1 MVEAAPVPPSSSDA
15 EPHLEP
21 VDPDIALIGPQI
33 IDPES
38 SPGAPVDGVAV
49 MVVGPKAKSPHL
61 VYVNPGLCELVGR
74 RSDQLIG
81 QSPANLFPADDGPIE
96 LEAMKRALL
105 PGRDTHLL
113 DLLETTPASDGEEH
127 STLVDS
133 YQHTVV
139 DQWVREHGDWATIGG
154 DHGSQQFIEIGGIE
168 PNATLAA
175 DAEPNRRS
183 ESDSESITID
193 LSPTVGQRS
202 YSSLTNLIGTE
213 GERIPVLFTAHAI
226 ASAAAPYPNVVA
238 QFRDLRR
245 ASAERLIADKE
256 AVISSLKRGHQLGQL
271 CHQISIMIEKS
282 LGVQATCW
290 VSMMGLDGDFEPV
303 IAGGFDIDIVAATT
317 GALARSSNRPTKRVA
332 SVRGL
337 AAPLADALRENGV
350 TNLWYV
356 PVLSEDAQ
364 ATAPDGGQKSDS
376 PFGAGRQTAAIVVV
390 TGDVTPD
397 REATELLD
405 HVSQVLA
412 TGIDHAS
419 IESDNAHSALHDP
432 LTRLPNRA
440 LIVDRLAQAMARLE
454 RDGVALSVLLVDIDR
469 FKNVNDSRGIEAGDK
484 VLVEVANRLLAA
496 VRLGDTVGRVSSDQ
510 FLVMCVATS
519 GELDT
524 TAVARRVLRSL
535 AEPIPVGEG
544 DDIRITAS
552 IGAVVVKEAGQSPAG
567 VISNAE
573 SALADAEAMGRGK
586 YAMFKAEHQH
596 DVVARHRTE
605 QALHKA
611 ILEDELV
618 VHYQP
623 LIEIKTGYMIGA
635 EALLRWERPGHGLL
649 SPGTFIPVAEESELI
664 VPMGEWVIDQVCEDM
679 ARWPKSKG
687 RSPLVSINL
696 AARHLEVDTL
706 VPTVIRALQRNDLH
720 PRRLGFEI
728 TESMEV
734 ADMKAALANLNKLSE
749 LGCRI
754 AIDDFGV
761 GHASLDY
768 LRRFPM
774 ASALKID
781 RSFIAGLNR
790 SREDRAIVT
799 ASIAMAE
806 SLGLQ
811 SVAEGV
817 ESVEQ
822 LLMLRDMG
830 CRYAQGFVFSRALPL
845 DIVLQI
851 WAKGRLYRSTSMDRA
866 RAVPAARGRR
876 ELPARPE
883 RERSPEQ

>member
-15 EPHLEP
+15 EPRLEP
-21 VDPDIALIGPQI
+21 VDPDIALIGPQV

-49 MVVGPKAKSPHL
+49 MVAGPKAKSPHL
-61 VYVNPGLCELVGR
+61 VYVNPGLCELVGK

-81 QSPANLFPADDGPIE
+81 QSPANLFPVDEGPIE
-96 LEAMKRALL
+96 LAAMKRALL
-105 PGRDTHLL
+105 PSRDTHLL
-113 DLLETTPASDGEEH
+113 DLLETTNAPDGDEH
-127 STLVDS
+127 SMLVDS

-168 PNATLAA
+168 PDATGTAEV
-175 DAEPNRRS
+175 DANRR
-183 ESDSESITID
+183 SESITID

-213 GERIPVLFTAHAI
+213 GERIPVLFTAHSI

-290 VSMMGLDGDFEPV
+290 ISMMGLDGDFEPV
-303 IAGGFDIDIVAATT
+303 IAGGFDVDIVAATT
-317 GALARSSNRPTKRVA
+317 GALARSSNRPSKRVA

-364 ATAPDGGQKSDS
+364 ATAPDGGRKSDS
-376 PFGAGRQTAAIVVV
+376 SVGAGRQTAAIVVV

-397 REATELLD
+397 QEATELLD
-405 HVSQVLA
+405 HLSQVLA

-440 LIVDRLAQAMARLE
+440 LIVDRLGQAMARLE

-484 VLVEVANRLLAA
+484 VLIEVANRLLAA
-496 VRLGDTVGRVSSDQ
+496 VRLGDTVGRISSDQ

-519 GELDT
+519 SELDT
-524 TAVARRVLRSL
+524 TSVARRVLRSL

-596 DVVARHRTE
+596 DVVVRHRTE

-611 ILEDELV
+611 IVEDELV

-635 EALLRWERPGHGLL
+635 EALLRWERPDHGLL
-649 SPGTFIPVAEESELI
+649 SPGEFIPVAEESELI
-664 VPMGEWVIDQVCEDM
+664 VPMGEWVIDQVCEDL
-679 ARWPKSKG
+679 ALWPKSKG
-687 RSPLVSINL
+687 RLPLVSINL

-734 ADMKAALANLNKLSE
+734 ADLKAALANLNKLSE

-851 WAKGRLYRSTSMDRA
+851 WGKGQLYRSTSMDRA
-866 RAVPAARGRR
+866 PVPAVRGRR
-876 ELPARPE
+876 GVAGRPK
-883 RERSPEQ
+883 REPGPDR